1 MKVDFEDGSVLEV
14 NERWI
19 ECIQI
24 KYGMTWDEYWSQME
38 QVIDGLWD
46 KGKVWTKFGI
56 DDMKG
61 WYEYEKDVEAEE
73 DEEDEEERIFELNRA
88 WHADQCIYT
97 DVRACLM
104 GLALKSLSEEGEKIP
119 KVIGIADDEVHV
131 YDGEEMMT
139 VKSLDE
145 VL

>member
-14 NERWI
+14 NGRWI
-19 ECIQI
+19 ECIQM
-24 KYGMTWDEYWSQME
+24 KYGVTWDEYWSQME
-38 QVIDGLWD
+38 QVIDGLWE
-46 KGKVWTKFGI
+46 KGKVWTKFGT

-61 WYEYEKDVEAEE
+61 WYGYEK
-73 DEEDEEERIFELNRA
+73 DEEDEEEGTGELNRA
-88 WHADQCIYT
+88 WHAEQCIYT

-104 GLALKSLSEEGEKIP
+104 GLALKLLSEDGEKIP

>member
-1 MKVDFEDGSVLEV
+1 MKVDFEDGRVLEV

-19 ECIQI
+19 ECIQM

-38 QVIDGLWD
+38 QVIDGLWE
-46 KGKVWTKFGI
+46 KGEVWTKFGT

-61 WYEYEKDVEAEE
+61 YYEYEK
-73 DEEDEEERIFELNRA
+73 DEEDEEEGTDELNRA
-88 WHADQCIYT
+88 WHAEQCIYA

-104 GLALKSLSEEGEKIP
+104 GLALKSLSGDGEEIP

-131 YDGEEMMT
+131 YDGEEMRT